1 MSMREIKATEPIHS
15 DDMPENMARRSPLLS
30 GRLPQNCMLID
41 LQNDGFWL
49 TNAHLK
55 GRHVQSSLTCQVLT
69 LSFRVE

>member
-1 MSMREIKATEPIHS
+1 
-15 DDMPENMARRSPLLS
+15 
-30 GRLPQNCMLID
+30 MLVD
-41 LQNDGFWL
+41 LQNDSFWL